1 MHIRIGFV
9 SVPFLILLGYINFQ
23 ADANGAKTEA
33 TVDDVIKIVE
43 DLTRI
48 H

>member
-1 MHIRIGFV
+1 MSEVVTG
-9 SVPFLILLGYINFQ
+9 LQ
-23 ADANGAKTEA
+23 KADASGMKVAVG
-33 TVDDVIKIVE
+33 VDDVIKIVE

>member
-1 MHIRIGFV
+1 MDDG
-9 SVPFLILLGYINFQ
+9 SGM
-23 ADANGAKTEA
+23 KKEA
-33 TVDDVIKIVE
+33 TVDDLVKIVE

>member
-1 MHIRIGFV
+1 MNSDKMKVHVVLSQIDDGGGMMR
-9 SVPFLILLGYINFQ
+9 
-23 ADANGAKTEA
+23 EA
-33 TVDDVIKIVE
+33 TVDDLIKIVE

>member
-1 MHIRIGFV
+1 MFPNFFIYN
-9 SVPFLILLGYINFQ
+9 PFCDGYIFV
-23 ADANGAKTEA
+23 AALGVRVKMGLEDT
-33 TVDDVIKIVE
+33 IKIVE

>member
-1 MHIRIGFV
+1 MRNGEN
-9 SVPFLILLGYINFQ
+9 NFIHFQ
-23 ADANGAKTEA
+23 IDSNGVKTEA
-33 TVDDVIKIVE
+33 SVDDVIKIVE

>member
-1 MHIRIGFV
+1 MMKNSNGIYGAI
-9 SVPFLILLGYINFQ
+9 FQ
-23 ADANGAKTEA
+23 IDVGGSKREA

>member
-1 MHIRIGFV
+1 MAEVASATTIK
-9 SVPFLILLGYINFQ
+9 
-23 ADANGAKTEA
+23 DASGTRQEAKVEDL
-33 TVDDVIKIVE
+33 VKIVE

>member
-1 MHIRIGFV
+1 MRIKVIGNN
-9 SVPFLILLGYINFQ
+9 FLIDGRFQ
-23 ADANGAKTEA
+23 IDTPDGRREA
-33 TVDDVIKIVE
+33 TVDDIIKIVE

>member
-1 MHIRIGFV
+1 MFANFCFLTLFV
-9 SVPFLILLGYINFQ
+9 TAILLLLRTGVRVKMGLE
-23 ADANGAKTEA
+23 DT
-33 TVDDVIKIVE
+33 IKIVE

>member
-1 MHIRIGFV
+1 M
-9 SVPFLILLGYINFQ
+9 
-23 ADANGAKTEA
+23 KKEA
-33 TVDDVIKIVE
+33 TVDDLVKIVE

>member
-1 MHIRIGFV
+1 MYVIHRIFNLFSHLQIDDPSGM
-9 SVPFLILLGYINFQ
+9 
-23 ADANGAKTEA
+23 KKEA
-33 TVDDVIKIVE
+33 TVDDLVKIVE

>member
-1 MHIRIGFV
+1 MLIFINLNYT
-9 SVPFLILLGYINFQ
+9 FLQIDDGS
-23 ADANGAKTEA
+23 GMKKEA
-33 TVDDVIKIVE
+33 TVDDLVKVVE

>member
-1 MHIRIGFV
+1 MIIF
-9 SVPFLILLGYINFQ
+9 SILYNSQIDVEGQ
-23 ADANGAKTEA
+23 KKDA
-33 TVDDVIKIVE
+33 TVDDIIKIVE

>member
-1 MHIRIGFV
+1 MLKMSSFC
-9 SVPFLILLGYINFQ
+9 FQ
-23 ADANGAKTEA
+23 ADTSGAKSEA

>member
-1 MHIRIGFV
+1 MLRSFEFKKKI
-9 SVPFLILLGYINFQ
+9 SKKFQ
-23 ADANGAKTEA
+23 IDVGGTKREA

>member
-1 MHIRIGFV
+1 MTDVITG
-9 SVPFLILLGYINFQ
+9 LQ
-23 ADANGAKTEA
+23 KADASGMKIAIG
-33 TVDDVIKIVE
+33 VDDVIKIVE

>member
-1 MHIRIGFV
+1 MIISKLNLLIFQFV
-9 SVPFLILLGYINFQ
+9 GEGNMKQECTV
-23 ADANGAKTEA
+23 ADL
-33 TVDDVIKIVE
+33 VKIVE

>member
-1 MHIRIGFV
+1 MGEVVTGLQRIDPSGGGGKV
-9 SVPFLILLGYINFQ
+9 SVSVE
-23 ADANGAKTEA
+23 DA
-33 TVDDVIKIVE
+33 VKIVE

>member
-1 MHIRIGFV
+1 MAEVAASTTIKD
-9 SVPFLILLGYINFQ
+9 S
-23 ADANGAKTEA
+23 NGMRQEAK
-33 TVDDVIKIVE
+33 VDDLIKIVE

>member
-1 MHIRIGFV
+1 MSQIN
-9 SVPFLILLGYINFQ
+9 SQTPYKLLQIET
-23 ADANGAKTEA
+23 NGTKRDA